1 MSAPRKSVK
10 DLRESGSRHYPKAEL
25 KERESREVHAL
36 PTDTLAPPV
45 YLPGSL
51 VGQFHALAAKLRR
64 MGALTELDADALARY
79 LVAESNYIKATN
91 KLTAAL
97 NAGNARDAD
106 RWSAIQDRFFRQ
118 CRAVGADL
126 GLTAPG
132 RSRMTLPPAPP
143 EDEGSDLFGDG

>member
-10 DLRESGSRHYPKAEL
+10 ELRESGSRHYTKAEL
-25 KERESREVHAL
+25 EAREAREVRAM
-36 PTDTLAPPV
+36 PAEVLAPPY

-51 VGQFHALAAKLRR
+51 AGRFHALAEKLRR

-79 LVAESNYIKATN
+79 LVAENNYIRATN

-97 NAGNARDAD
+97 NAGSARDAD

-118 CRAVGADL
+118 CRAAGADL

-132 RSRMTLPPAPP
+132 RSRLTLSPAPP